1 MEFSKELV
9 AASATPII
17 LAVLRI
23 GDSYGYEIICT
34 VRSVSADRISWTDGM
49 LYPVLHRM
57 EDSRLIESYWFKA
70 DNGRRRKYYHITP
83 EGVDHYEQII
93 GQWEVIRT
101 SLQRLESEQR
111 ELSDV

>member
-23 GDSYGYEIICT
+23 GDSYGYEIIRK

-70 DNGRRRKYYHITP
+70 ENGRRRKYYHITT
-83 EGVDHYEQII
+83 EGIEHYEQII
-93 GQWEVIRT
+93 GQWEIIRS
-101 SLQRLESEQR
+101 SLQRLELEQQ
-111 ELSDV
+111 EAGHV